1 MEAFIKAMHTI
12 QETSVRESLRTQG
25 FVLMRSVIDPALLRV
40 AAERVRDTVKRFD
53 SEQPIGDLPYCVPL
67 PVDEHFA
74 LLDHAESLLI
84 EIGADPF
91 YLQNLMLIMKRPHEG
106 RRYWHTDLPP
116 IFAPS
121 EKDAPQLFVL
131 YFLQDT
137 TVEKRNG
144 CLLVVPGYAEG
155 PQHSQRVTTPI
166 AEEYPIEVQMGDV
179 IIFDP
184 RLLHGSLE
192 NETDE
197 YRFNIR
203 LWVMTRWRD

>member
-1 MEAFIKAMHTI
+1 MNTA
-12 QETSVRESLRTQG
+12 QETNVRELLRVNG
-25 FVLMRSVIDPALLRV
+25 FVLMRSVIDPDILRTATGHV
-40 AAERVRDTVKRFD
+40 WKAVKEFD
-53 SEQPIGDLPYCVPL
+53 SRQPEGDLPYCVPL
-67 PVDEHFA
+67 PVLHYYP
-74 LLDHAESLLI
+74 LLDHAESMLI
-84 EIGADPF
+84 QMGADPF

-116 IFAPS
+116 IYAPA
-121 EKDAPQLFVL
+121 EDEAKELFVL

-137 TVEKRNG
+137 TVEKKNG

-155 PQHSQRVTTPI
+155 PQHSERVTTPI
-166 AEEYPIEVQMGDV
+166 AEEYPIEVKLGDV
-179 IIFDP
+179 IVFDP

-192 NETDE
+192 NETEE